1 MFVRQ
6 RVGPEGVNPAHERV
20 LVVLAHPDDPEF
32 YCGGTVARWCAEGR
46 QVDYCLLTRG
56 DKGADDPAAD
66 GEALARTREQ
76 EQRNAARHLGV
87 HQVQFLDHPDG
98 YLVPDL
104 ALRKDIVR
112 VLRQVRPDS
121 VVTCDPTNFYPH
133 TTYINHP
140 DHRAAGHATLDAI
153 FPASGAGPF
162 FPELIREEGLMP
174 HKIRQVYIAG
184 TANPNTDVDV
194 TAYVER
200 KIEALRMHVSQI
212 PDPDEMAQRVRD
224 RMLDPASP
232 PDAPRFV
239 ERFMRLDLAG

>member
-1 MFVRQ
+1 MS
-6 RVGPEGVNPAHERV
+6 PAERV

-32 YCGGTVARWCAEGR
+32 YCGATVARWCDEGR
-46 QVDYCLLTRG
+46 EVLYCLLTRG
-56 DKGADDPAAD
+56 DKGDDDPAAD
-66 GEALARTREQ
+66 VQALARQREI

-87 HQVQFLDHPDG
+87 REVTFLDHPDG

-112 VLRQVRPDS
+112 VLRQVRPDV
-121 VVTCDPTNFYPH
+121 VVTCDPTNFYPNS
-133 TTYINHP
+133 TYINHP

-162 FPELIREEGLMP
+162 FPELIRDEALMP

-184 TANPNTDVDV
+184 TQNPNTVVDV
-194 TAYVER
+194 TAFVDR

-212 PDPDEMAQRVRD
+212 RDPEEMAHRVRE
-224 RMLDPASP
+224 RMLDAASP
-232 PDAPRFV
+232 PDAPRYV
-239 ERFMRLDLAG
+239 ERFMRLDLGG

>member
-6 RVGPEGVNPAHERV
+6 RVVPERVKPTLERV

-46 QVDYCLLTRG
+46 QVVYCLLTRG
-56 DKGADDPAAD
+56 EKGADDPAAD
-66 GEALARTREQ
+66 VEALARTREQ

-87 HQVQFLDHPDG
+87 QQVQFLDHPDG

-121 VVTCDPTNFYPH
+121 VVTCDPTNFYPRS
-133 TTYINHP
+133 TYINHP

-162 FPELIREEGLMP
+162 FPELIREEGLVP